1 MGIWETV
8 MAVGAINTS
17 WSHTVKHTFSTGRS
31 VWGYTMLHDVLVYD
45 DPGRANARVIQV
57 VDGGTT
63 KNVDWVGFFGNSVT
77 SITYRL
83 DVNDAWARASGVT
96 QIFD

>member
-1 MGIWETV
+1 MAIWHTP

-17 WSHTVKHTFSTGRS
+17 WSTSVKHTFATPRS

-45 DPGRANARVIQV
+45 DPGRANARVVQV
-57 VDGGTT
+57 VDNNVT
-63 KNVDWVGFFGNSVT
+63 KNVDWVGFFGQKVT

-83 DVNDAWARASGVT
+83 DVSDAWARASGVT
-96 QIFD
+96 HIFS

>member
-45 DPGRANARVIQV
+45 DPGRANARVI
-57 VDGGTT
+57 
-63 KNVDWVGFFGNSVT
+63 
-77 SITYRL
+77 
-83 DVNDAWARASGVT
+83 
-96 QIFD
+96 